1 MMTFPARPW
10 QSRTHF
16 APLDHAVKASM
27 LQAARLQR
35 LTSVATAA
43 TQLFASPAYSTAWEE
58 CWNIGDAARR
68 RLERLQGGWVHNWFT
83 WLEYCSQIEGAGTV
97 SKFSERE
104 VNIVN
109 QALQLVSEQSVDVL
123 TLVENLEIDV
133 LYWLSRRPP
142 PPPPP
147 GPTEPDVESITA
159 MRAVTA

>member
-1 MMTFPARPW
+1 MMTFPARPR
-10 QSRTHF
+10 QSKTHI
-16 APLDHAVKASM
+16 PPIDHALKASM
-27 LQAARLQR
+27 LQAAQLQR
-35 LTSVATAA
+35 LTSAATAA
-43 TQLFASPAYSTAWEE
+43 AQLFTSPAYSMAWEE
-58 CWNIGDAARR
+58 CWDIGDAARR
-68 RLERLQGGWVHNWFT
+68 RLEALQSGWVHNWFT

-123 TLVENLEIDV
+123 TLLENLEIDV

-142 PPPPP
+142 PPPAP
-147 GPTEPDVESITA
+147 GPAKPDIESVEA